1 MVNYELYFMS
11 YANLQR
17 LCITTRLSVHFFV
30 GLTQNTSFWATYA
43 YTQQG
48 ADTRRVPCCKHRGVA
63 LQMWNVP
70 ITSKEIRTV
79 YIIDIINNK
88 YIDNIYK

>member
-1 MVNYELYFMS
+1 MQPPL
-11 YANLQR
+11 
-17 LCITTRLSVHFFV
+17 
-30 GLTQNTSFWATYA
+30 
-43 YTQQG
+43 
-48 ADTRRVPCCKHRGVA
+48 HRGVA

-88 YIDNIYK
+88 YIDNIYINKFNIII

>member
-48 ADTRRVPCCKHRGVA
+48 ADTRRVPCCKHRGTVA
-63 LQMWNVP
+63 LQMWNVT
-70 ITSKEIRTV
+70 IKGEKNS
-79 YIIDIINNK
+79 
-88 YIDNIYK
+88 IYYRYCE